1 MLKIKKVSEVL
12 SKHVYTA
19 EGEYF
24 GQVEDV
30 NLMDNKIDGWKI
42 RVSGGFISSL
52 GGARGVIIP
61 HQFVKAI
68 GDVFVITGS
77 SIPSKS
83 DGVDMGPSGASSS
96 APGSLSGSSSGNSG
110 GSMMTSGFDSF

>member
-1 MLKIKKVSEVL
+1 MLKIKKVSEVIN
-12 SKHVYTA
+12 KHVYTA

-30 NLMDNKIDGWKI
+30 NLMDNKVDGWKI
-42 RVSGGFISSL
+42 RVNGSFVSSL

-83 DGVDMGPSGASSS
+83 DGVDVTSVSNNPGTS
-96 APGSLSGSSSGNSG
+96 APGNSG

>member
-1 MLKIKKVSEVL
+1 MLKIKKISDVMN
-12 SKHVYTA
+12 KHVYTA

-30 NLMDNKIDGWKI
+30 NLMDNKVDGWKI
-42 RVSGGFISSL
+42 RVSGGFMSSL

-77 SIPSKS
+77 SIPSKAE
-83 DGVDMGPSGASSS
+83 GVDIQPTSNLGNQNSQSPSSS
-96 APGSLSGSSSGNSG
+96 NS

>member
-1 MLKIKKVSEVL
+1 MLKIKKVSEVMN
-12 SKHVYTA
+12 KHVYTA

-30 NLMDNKIDGWKI
+30 NLMDNKVDGWKI
-42 RVSGGFISSL
+42 RVNGSFVSSL

-83 DGVDMGPSGASSS
+83 EGMDLGSASQPSGAS
-96 APGSLSGSSSGNSG
+96 PSGNSG

>member
-1 MLKIKKVSEVL
+1 MLKIKKVSEVMN
-12 SKHVYTA
+12 KHVYTA

-30 NLMDNKIDGWKI
+30 NLMDNKVDGWKI
-42 RVSGGFISSL
+42 RVNGSFVSSL

-83 DGVDMGPSGASSS
+83 EGIDLGSTNSSVT
-96 APGSLSGSSSGNSG
+96 GSPGSSSGS

>member
-1 MLKIKKVSEVL
+1 MLKIKRISEAIN
-12 SKHVYTA
+12 KHVYTA

-30 NLMDNKIDGWKI
+30 NLMDNKVDGWKI
-42 RVSGGFISSL
+42 RVSGGFTASL

-77 SIPSKS
+77 SIPSKAE
-83 DGVDMGPSGASSS
+83 GADMSSS
-96 APGSLSGSSSGNSG
+96 SSSSSSTPNSSNG
-110 GSMMTSGFDSF
+110 SSMMTSGFDSF

>member
-1 MLKIKKVSEVL
+1 MLHIKKISEVVG
-12 SKHVYTA
+12 KQVYTS

-30 NLMDNKIDGWKI
+30 NLMDNKVDGWKI
-42 RVSGGFISSL
+42 KVSGGFTTSL

-68 GDVFVITGS
+68 GDVFVITGG
-77 SIPSKS
+77 SIPSKAE
-83 DGVDMGPSGASSS
+83 GADMSSPSTSNSQNSS
-96 APGSLSGSSSGNSG
+96 SSSGS
-110 GSMMTSGFDSF
+110 SMMTSGFDSF

>member
-1 MLKIKKVSEVL
+1 MLKIKKISEVMG
-12 SKHVYTA
+12 KHVYTA

-42 RVSGGFISSL
+42 RVSSSFMGSL

-61 HQFVKAI
+61 QQFVKAI
-68 GDVFVITGS
+68 GDVIVVT
-77 SIPSKS
+77 K
-83 DGVDMGPSGASSS
+83 
-96 APGSLSGSSSGNSG
+96 GSLPSREDHLDLPSGSSANTGSSG
-110 GSMMTSGFDSF
+110 GSMMTSGSGFDSF

>member
-1 MLKIKKVSEVL
+1 MLKIKKVSEVMN
-12 SKHVYTA
+12 KHVYTA

-30 NLMDNKIDGWKI
+30 NLIDNKIDGWKI
-42 RVSGGFISSL
+42 RVNGSFISSL

-83 DGVDMGPSGASSS
+83 DNVDLSSSSSS
-96 APGSLSGSSSGNSG
+96 ASNASASASS

>member
-1 MLKIKKVSEVL
+1 MLKIKKVSEVMN
-12 SKHVYTA
+12 KHVYTA

-30 NLMDNKIDGWKI
+30 NLQDNKVDGWKI
-42 RVSGGFISSL
+42 RVNGSFISSL

-77 SIPSKS
+77 SIPSKGEGM
-83 DGVDMGPSGASSS
+83 DLSGSQPTGS
-96 APGSLSGSSSGNSG
+96 AAGSSSGN
-110 GSMMTSGFDSF
+110 SMMTSGFDSF

>member
-1 MLKIKKVSEVL
+1 MLKIKKVSEVMN
-12 SKHVYTA
+12 KHVYTA

-30 NLMDNKIDGWKI
+30 NLMDNKVDGWKI
-42 RVSGGFISSL
+42 RVNGSFISSL

-83 DGVDMGPSGASSS
+83 EGIDMGSSPASAGSPSGN
-96 APGSLSGSSSGNSG
+96 NSG